1 MCRLRAFGIAIFGTF
16 LASTAGAD
24 SIKPG
29 DVITPERASAV
40 WNLVSPGNFVLV
52 RQGMRLRIAETTR
65 IDWPPPYKT
74 ATEKYSGQVILNEKG
89 ELEHYVAGLPFS
101 LIDPNDPQV
110 ATKVMWN
117 LSFGPELADT
127 IQVSNLELTGS
138 RPGGGWLFGGLIF
151 DSTASLTLYNAIG
164 RTEVDPIPSDPGFA
178 SRGLRSMFLV
188 EFQNQAFD
196 QKGMLMRLRY
206 TDPKMADDA
215 WVAGGRV
222 QAVMLSDSTRGNIDA
237 DSYFGF
243 AAKIEDF
250 NYRLLGIAPML
261 ASVHAENSPAK
272 SCQFDYSQHPC
283 PENWEIRTLYVIEAT
298 AKPRSWH
305 KRLGNAGV
313 SIPQRILYIDSEG
326 WFVTA
331 SDQYDRTGALWK
343 TLVTFTGY
351 RDRSMPEAQVAIYP
365 FKRLFQTAMI
375 DEDIDDPMRF
385 TSILYLPGTE
395 AAEHEG
401 WYIDTGAVT
410 HSLVSAAAAK
420 LINKIGGAPGD
431 Y

>member
-16 LASTAGAD
+16 LAGTVGAD

-40 WNLVSPGNFVLV
+40 WNLVSPDNFVLV
-52 RQGMRLRIAETTR
+52 RQGMRMRIAETTR

-89 ELEHYVAGLPFS
+89 ELEHYVAGLPFP

-127 IQVSNLELTGS
+127 IEVSNLELTGS

-164 RTEVDPIPSDPGFA
+164 RTEVDPIPTDPAFA
-178 SRGLRSMFLV
+178 SRGIRSMFLV
-188 EFQNQAFD
+188 ENQVDIKRGA
-196 QKGMLMRLRY
+196 LLRLRY
-206 TDPKMADDA
+206 TDPKVADDA
-215 WVAGGRV
+215 WASRHRV

-261 ASVHAENSPAK
+261 ASVHAENSPAQA
-272 SCQFDYSQHPC
+272 CQFNYSQHPC

-313 SIPQRILYIDSEG
+313 SIPKRILYIDSEG

-331 SDQYDRTGALWK
+331 SDQYDRSGTLWK
-343 TLVTFTGY
+343 TLVIFTGY

-365 FKRLFQTAMI
+365 FKRLFQTAII

-395 AAEHEG
+395 AGEHEG

-410 HSLVSAAAAK
+410 HSSASAAGAK
-420 LINKIGGAPGD
+420 LINKYRGSTR
-431 Y
+431 

>member
-16 LASTAGAD
+16 LAGTVGAD

-40 WNLVSPGNFVLV
+40 WNLVSPDNFVLFQ
-52 RQGMRLRIAETTR
+52 QGMRMRIAETTR
-65 IDWPPPYKT
+65 IAWPPPYKT
-74 ATEKYSGQVILNEKG
+74 AIEKNSGQVILNEKD
-89 ELEHYVAGLPFS
+89 ELERYVAGLPFP

-117 LSFGPELADT
+117 LSFGPEHADT
-127 IQVSNLELTGS
+127 IQVNNLELTDS

-164 RTEVDPIPSDPGFA
+164 RTEVDPIPSDPAFA
-178 SRGLRSMFLV
+178 SRGIRSMFLV
-188 EFQNQAFD
+188 EVQNQVDIKRGA
-196 QKGMLMRLRY
+196 LLRLRY
-206 TDPKMADDA
+206 TDPKVADDA
-215 WVAGGRV
+215 WAARQRI
-222 QAVMLSDSTRGNIDA
+222 QAVMLSDSARGNIDA

-250 NYRLLGIAPML
+250 YYRLLGIAPML

-272 SCQFDYSQHPC
+272 ACQFDYSRHPC

-298 AKPRSWH
+298 AKPRPSH
-305 KRLGNAGV
+305 KRLGNEGV
-313 SIPQRILYIDSEG
+313 SIPKRILYIDSEG

-343 TLVTFTGY
+343 TVVIFTGY

-365 FKRLFQTAMI
+365 FKRLFQTAMM
-375 DEDIDDPMRF
+375 DEDIEDATRF

-395 AAEHEG
+395 AGEHEG

-420 LINKIGGAPGD
+420 LINKYRGSTR
-431 Y
+431 